1 MKEVTVGVVCFA
13 RKTFDYSA
21 AKEIYGSIQSQL
33 KTIKAV
39 QWHCYNE
46 LVFEVEDAQKA
57 IAFLKK
63 NNIDAL
69 VCISGTFH
77 LGHLALEL
85 IKHVSVP
92 VMLWGLP
99 ELPYDGGKIRLNSIC
114 GVNLDASNLYKAGIR
129 NYYAHFG
136 NTIDTDWIGAI
147 RIISMLKNA
156 KIGLVGYHAHGFF
169 NLDTWHPA
177 LYAQC
182 GTMIEHYELPHV
194 FNYPVN
200 KQYQNQYAD
209 DIESNFDTG
218 DINSTQKQKVA
229 ELSSRLHSFM
239 EDNNLTA
246 LAIRCWP
253 EFAAEFGIAPC
264 AAMSLVQAQNFVI
277 ACEGDV
283 DGALS
288 MLAHKALGAQT
299 PFLFDF
305 SQVNLEE
312 NFALLWHCGV
322 APFTLKDTASTASL
336 DTYFAAGKGVT
347 AGFVL
352 KPGDVSICRFDF
364 DGSNYRLLLL
374 KAHGVTM
381 DKLLKGTYLKV
392 TFDVPVRNIL
402 DTIIY
407 NGIAHHASMV
417 YGDFIKPFEIA
428 ARIQHWGIVTC

>member
-1 MKEVTVGVVCFA
+1 MKEVTIGVVCFA
-13 RKTFDYSA
+13 RKTFDYNA
-21 AKEIYGSIQSQL
+21 ANDIYTSIQMQL
-33 KTIKAV
+33 KKVKAV
-39 QWHCYNE
+39 QWHCYSE
-46 LVFEVEDAQKA
+46 LVFELEDAQKA

-63 NNIDAL
+63 KNLDAL

-85 IKHVSVP
+85 VKHINTP

-136 NTIDTDWIGAI
+136 TSIDTDWIGAI

-177 LYAQC
+177 LYSQFGA
-182 GTMIEHYELPHV
+182 MVEHYELSHL
-194 FNYPVN
+194 FNHPVN
-200 KQYQNQYAD
+200 SQYSSEYAD
-209 DIESNFDTG
+209 IIDSNFDTG
-218 DINSTQKQKVA
+218 EINSTQKQKVI
-229 ELSSRLHSFM
+229 ELSSRLKSFM

-253 EFAAEFGIAPC
+253 EFASEFGIAPC
-264 AAMSLVQAQNFVI
+264 AAMSLVQADNFVI

-288 MLAHKALGAQT
+288 MLAHKALGAHT

-322 APFTLKDTASTASL
+322 APYSLKDTASTASL

-381 DKLLKGTYLKV
+381 DKLLKGTFLKV
-392 TFDVPVRNIL
+392 TFDVPVRKVL

-417 YGDFIKPFEIA
+417 YGDYIKSLEIA
-428 ARIQHWGIVTC
+428 ARIKGWEIVTC

>member
-1 MKEVTVGVVCFA
+1 MKEVSIGVVCFA
-13 RKTFDYSA
+13 RKTFDYNA
-21 AKEIYGSIQSQL
+21 ANEIYASIQSQL
-33 KTIKAV
+33 KKIKAV

-46 LVFEVEDAQKA
+46 LVYEIDDAHKA
-57 IAFLKK
+57 IAFLRKS
-63 NNIDAL
+63 NIDAL

-77 LGHLALEL
+77 LGHLALEMV
-85 IKHVSVP
+85 KHIPVP

-129 NYYAHFG
+129 NYYPHFG
-136 NTIDTDWIGAI
+136 NSIDQDWIGAI
-147 RIISMLKNA
+147 RILSMFKNA
-156 KIGLVGYHAHGFF
+156 KIGLIGYHAHGFF
-169 NLDTWHPA
+169 NLDTWYPA
-177 LYAQC
+177 VYSQFGAL
-182 GTMIEHYELPHV
+182 IEHYELQQL
-194 FNYPVN
+194 FNHHIN
-200 KQYQNQYAD
+200 EQYQKNYGEIVDA
-209 DIESNFDTG
+209 EFDTHE
-218 DINSTQKQKVA
+218 INNIQKQKVS
-229 ELSSRLHSFM
+229 ELSAKLKSFM

-264 AAMSLVQAQNFVI
+264 AAMSLVQSDNYII

-322 APFTLKDTASTASL
+322 APFNLKDNKTTASL

-364 DGSNYRLLLL
+364 DGSNYRILLL

-392 TFDVPVRNIL
+392 TFDVPVAKVL

-417 YGDFIKPFEIA
+417 YGNYIKPLEIA
-428 ARIQHWGIVTC
+428 ARIKNWRIVTC

>member
-1 MKEVTVGVVCFA
+1 MKEITLGVVCVA
-13 RKTFDYSA
+13 RKTFDYNA
-21 AKEIYGSIQSQL
+21 AGEIFARIQSQL
-33 KTIKAV
+33 KNVKAV
-39 QWHCYNE
+39 QWHCYGD
-46 LVFEVEDAQKA
+46 LVFELEDAHKA
-57 IAFLKK
+57 ISFLKK
-63 NNIDAL
+63 KDLDAL

-77 LGHLALEL
+77 LGHLVLEL
-85 IKHVSVP
+85 VKHFPVP

-136 NTIDTDWIGAI
+136 NAIDTDWVGAI
-147 RIISMLKNA
+147 RILSMLKNA
-156 KIGLVGYHAHGFF
+156 KIGLAGYHAHGFF
-169 NLDTWHPA
+169 NIDTWQPA
-177 LYAQC
+177 LYHQFGAMVDHFELAQLYN
-182 GTMIEHYELPHV
+182 H
-194 FNYPVN
+194 PVN
-200 KQYQNQYAD
+200 KQYAD
-209 DIESNFDTG
+209 EYREIIESNFDTG
-218 DINSTQKQKVA
+218 EINSIQKQKVI
-229 ELSSRLHSFM
+229 ELSSRLKSFI

-253 EFAAEFGIAPC
+253 EFAAQFGIAPC
-264 AAMSLVQAQNFVI
+264 AAMSLVQAHDLII

-283 DGALS
+283 DGAIS
-288 MLAHKALGAQT
+288 MLAHKAIGAQT

-305 SQVNLEE
+305 SQVNLDE

-322 APFTLKDTASTASL
+322 APFVLKDTANQASL

-347 AGFVL
+347 TGFVL

-381 DKLLKGTYLKV
+381 DKLLKGTFLKV
-392 TFDVPVRNIL
+392 TFDMPVRKVL

-417 YGDFIKPFEIA
+417 YGDYIKPLEIA
-428 ARIQHWGIVTC
+428 ARIKGWEIVTC